1 MRSRAA
7 SLTADRSI
15 PALVSYCGP
24 PRVGGSP
31 RKRAHDEEPKLAN
44 CLFRLLSS
52 DLSLRQGVW
61 ANLKAQ
67 GRTDSASISEPP
79 DATLPYAQ
87 AACFT
92 VNAGRGSLRKAGGL
106 RQRSRGGTPWRH
118 ASA

>member
-1 MRSRAA
+1 VRSRTA

-15 PALVSYCGP
+15 SALVSYCGP
-24 PRVGGSP
+24 PQVGGLGRES
-31 RKRAHDEEPKLAN
+31 KLLVARSLN
-44 CLFRLLSS
+44 WRSAR
-52 DLSLRQGVW
+52 DLSLDKECW

-79 DATLPYAQ
+79 DATLPYAL